1 MLNTSYQ
8 KTAVFATML
17 ALTGCA
23 TMPWPERVADI
34 SDELYCQQ
42 LETEVL
48 RRLRMADAMGR
59 GINRAVASTGY
70 GFQSHSYARVRIND
84 KSYRVSTSVTDPYR
98 LAHADA
104 VNHGVAVTNSR
115 RVMLDRNCKPNF

>member
-70 GFQSHSYARVRIND
+70 GFQSYSYARVRIND

-104 VNHGVAVTNSR
+104 VNHSVAATNSR
-115 RVMLDRNCKPNF
+115 RVMLDRGCRPNF